1 MKKRVKEYDVVVI
14 GSGSG
19 DTIVDGA
26 LAQDLHVAWI
36 DRSRLGGTCL
46 TVGCIPSKN
55 LIFPADRI
63 VEIQEA
69 KKLGIDAEIKHI
81 DFKAIMEHMR
91 RVVSESQDEIR
102 EGIEQAQNLDYYKVE
117 AHFIDRYTL
126 QVGDHRIRGKKIF
139 IASGA
144 RPLIP
149 PIKGIDQIEYLTNE
163 SVLQLDEL
171 PTSLLIIGGG
181 YIGVEYG
188 HFFAAMGTKVTIV
201 QRNERLVPNEEPEI
215 SELLRD
221 KLAQRMDVHLQT
233 EITQVSRGQDGILLT
248 GRDTRTGEEKEFAA
262 EQVLVAVGRK
272 SNADLLQVENAGIEM
287 DVRGYVKTNA
297 YLETNVENVWALGD
311 ATGKYMFKHVANREA
326 AIIWHNLVHD
336 HKAEMDYDAIP
347 HAVFSHPQIASV
359 GLTEEKAREQYDV
372 LIGQAKY
379 EDIAKGEAMRESDG
393 FAKAVLEKG
402 SGKIL
407 GFHVI
412 GPYAPILIQEVIDAM
427 ANEVDVGWV
436 AAGLHIH
443 PALPELAV
451 ATLYNLRE
459 PD

>member
-1 MKKRVKEYDVVVI
+1 MKKRFKKYDVVVI
-14 GSGSG
+14 GAGSG

-26 LAQDLHVAWI
+26 LAQGMKVAWV
-36 DRSRLGGTCL
+36 DKSPLGGTCL
-46 TVGCIPSKN
+46 NVGCIPSKN

-69 KKLGIDAEIKHI
+69 EKLGIDAEIKHI

-91 RVVSESQDEIR
+91 RVVSEGQEQIR
-102 EGIEQAQNLDYYKVE
+102 EGIKQAQKLDFYEGE
-117 AHFIDRYTL
+117 AHFVDQDTL
-126 QVGDHRIRGKKIF
+126 RVGDQKIKGEKIF
-139 IASGA
+139 INSGA

-149 PIKGIDQIEYLTNE
+149 PIEGIDQIEYLTNE
-163 SVLQLDEL
+163 SILKLDEQ
-171 PTSLLIIGGG
+171 PASLLIIGGG

-188 HFFAAMGTKVTIV
+188 HFFAAMGTQVTIA
-201 QRNERLVPNEEPEI
+201 QRNERLIPEEEPEI

-221 KLAQRMDVHLQT
+221 KLAQRMDVQVQT
-233 EITQVSRGQDGILLT
+233 EITRVSKDQDGALVT
-248 GRDTRTGEEKEFAA
+248 GRDTRTGEEREFVA
-262 EQVLVAVGRK
+262 EQILIAAGRK
-272 SNADLLQVENAGIEM
+272 SNADLLQVENAGIET
-287 DVRGYVKTNA
+287 DARGYIKVNE
-297 YLETNVENVWALGD
+297 YLETNVENVWAFGD

-326 AIIWHNLVHD
+326 AIVWHNLIHD
-336 HKAEMDYDAIP
+336 HKAEMDYGAIP
-347 HAVFSHPQIASV
+347 HAIFSHPQIASV

-372 LIGQAKY
+372 LIGKAKY
-379 EDIAKGEAMRESDG
+379 LDIAKGEAMRETDG
-393 FAKAVLEKG
+393 FAKAVLEKE

-407 GFHVI
+407 GFHII

-427 ANEVDVGWV
+427 ANEADIGWV

-451 ATLYNLRE
+451 VALYNLRE